1 MDIRGANHFEGS
13 VAPRWT
19 FWRQSRCPVTVS
31 VSTQMTVGDDPYY
44 LGHHY
49 GWIAEGVNLRVPLS
63 FIPRQYGKWRAET
76 SADLCY
82 YGTTTGKFANSIGW
96 QVPKV
101 GAALKLEL

>member
-1 MDIRGANHFEGS
+1 MDSRQQVTPTS
-13 VAPRWT
+13 VCGT
-19 FWRQSRCPVTVS
+19 H
-31 VSTQMTVGDDPYY
+31 YY
-44 LGHHY
+44 FGHHY